1 MIGTQAAIYGEIV
14 RRVDSPIFYAKT
26 AAALPRRTRAATSL
40 RHPASQAPFT
50 PGTPKQHCSA
60 HMFA

>member
-14 RRVDSPIFYAKT
+14 RRVDSPIFDART
-26 AAALPRRTRAATSL
+26 AAALPRRARAATAM
-40 RHPASQAPFT
+40 RRPASQT
-50 PGTPKQHCSA
+50 PCTLGTPKQHCSA